1 MGGGGGVP
9 ALVVG
14 GPLHWWWGAPQAE
27 PLASSPKRAPG
38 RPDAYSLRPARCALA
53 VRRCGGQGAPGG
65 SGIWVAAQTVPPG
78 VRAPGCCSAPEVIL
92 QGRTAER
99 VKEPAA
105 HRSQRGGAHQL
116 AARARARVL
125 PGRGLYMRA
134 AGVGGACWERV
145 SSDVRAPS
153 ECGMCVC
160 SRARVYAVRVCAYV
174 AGMWN
179 EMVFCMRCMQCA
191 QHVWS
196 ASACVW
202 RALCVCGVCGEG
214 GYVTCGC
221 G

>member
-9 ALVVG
+9 VLVVVG
-14 GPLHWWWGAPQAE
+14 GPQAE
-27 PLASSPKRAPG
+27 PRASSPCKRAPG
-38 RPDAYSLRPARCALA
+38 RPDADSLRPARCALA

-65 SGIWVAAQTVPPG
+65 SGFGVAAQTVPPG
-78 VRAPGCCSAPEVIL
+78 VCAPGCCSAPEVIL

-105 HRSQRGGAHQL
+105 HRSQRGGAHQP
-116 AARARARVL
+116 AAGCTCGQRGQGAPVGSAYPLEFGPRASVGCVCVRARA
-125 PGRGLYMRA
+125 
-134 AGVGGACWERV
+134 
-145 SSDVRAPS
+145 
-153 ECGMCVC
+153 
-160 SRARVYAVRVCAYV
+160 YAVRACAYV
-174 AGMWN
+174 AGIWS
-179 EMVFCMRCMQCA
+179 EMVFCRRCMQCA

-196 ASACVW
+196 GSACVW